1 MLLVTGV
8 SLMKIVEEMDA
19 SDVIDTEKVKIDQD
33 DTNNEISKGFSLTC
47 FCR

>member
-8 SLMKIVEEMDA
+8 SLMKIVEEIDA

-33 DTNNEISKGFSLTC
+33 DTYNEISKGFSLTC